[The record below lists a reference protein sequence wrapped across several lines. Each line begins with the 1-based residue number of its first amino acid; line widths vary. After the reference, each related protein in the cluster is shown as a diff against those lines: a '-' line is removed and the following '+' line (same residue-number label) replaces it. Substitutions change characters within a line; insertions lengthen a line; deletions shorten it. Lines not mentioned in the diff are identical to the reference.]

1 VTGGRAE
8 AAPAAVLFVCT
19 GNLCRSPAAELLF
32 RRRVPAGLEVASAG
46 LRAAAGRPV
55 AAPTAALLRARGVD
69 PRGVAA
75 RQLVPALVRDATLV
89 LTMTAEQRAA
99 VVSGTPAAVRR
110 TFTLREFVA
119 LARLAEPPAER
130 EPAGRLAALVTGAGR
145 ARAVRGPAGDDDIAD
160 PYGRSD
166 ADHARALALVE
177 AAVDELATLLA
188 GSAADAA

>member
-1 VTGGRAE
+1 VTGGPAE

-19 GNLCRSPAAELLF
+19 GNVCRSPAAELLF
-32 RRRVPAGLEVASAG
+32 RRRAADGLGVASAG
-46 LRAAAGRPV
+46 LRALAGRPV

-69 PRGVAA
+69 PCGFAA
-75 RQLVPALVRDATLV
+75 RQLLPPLVHDATVV
-89 LTMTAEQRAA
+89 LTMTADQRAA

-119 LARLAEPPAER
+119 LARLAEPLAER
-130 EPAGRLAALVTGAGR
+130 EPAARLAALVTGAGR

-166 ADHARALALVE
+166 TAHARALDLVA
-177 AAVDELATLLA
+177 AAVEELADLLA
-188 GSAADAA
+188 GSVVDAA